1 MRVPVGRTLWE
12 KAIAKAMQSFFAARY
27 PTSLRPRQVAPVLLV
42 LGMAASIIVG
52 AFWSPAF
59 LVPLIYAGLLLVVGA
74 AAIPSAGVASF
85 GVPLALLTMHLAWG
99 TGFLF
104 GHTDIAESAH

>member
-1 MRVPVGRTLWE
+1 
-12 KAIAKAMQSFFAARY
+12 MQSFFAARC
-27 PTSLRPRQVAPVLLV
+27 PNSLRPRQGAPVLLV
-42 LGMAASIIVG
+42 LGMAASIIAG

-74 AAIPSAGVASF
+74 AALPSAGVASF
-85 GVPLALLTMHLAWG
+85 GVTLALLTMHLVWG

-104 GHTDIAESAH
+104 GHTEVAESAH